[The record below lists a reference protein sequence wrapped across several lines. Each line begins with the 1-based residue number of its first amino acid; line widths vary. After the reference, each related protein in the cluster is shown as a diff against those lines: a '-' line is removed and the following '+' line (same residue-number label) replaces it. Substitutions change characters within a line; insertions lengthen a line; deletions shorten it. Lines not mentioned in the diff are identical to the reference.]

1 MLRRRAI
8 IICVA
13 ALGGFGVAAESASA
27 ASVNFC
33 GRVIASNNGWGDATG
48 QCTGPESYRWTYVSS
63 SYSGGGNIDR
73 IKARMIHSDSRM
85 YFAYAAHADNAT
97 AVAICY
103 YGVFGWDYPVVAQHE
118 DSGASHTIYGY
129 ADQVTNRVNCSPE
142 GI

>member
-1 MLRRRAI
+1 
-8 IICVA
+8 
-13 ALGGFGVAAESASA
+13 
-27 ASVNFC
+27 
-33 GRVIASNNGWGDATG
+33 
-48 QCTGPESYRWTYVSS
+48 
-63 SYSGGGNIDR
+63 
-73 IKARMIHSDSRM
+73 MIHSDTRRH
-85 YFAYAAHADNAT
+85 FAYAAHADYAT